1 MANLGFIGFGAM
13 GTAITERLLAAGH
26 KVTGWNRTKSKAA
39 PLLDAGMGWA
49 NSPGHVAETA
59 DVTFSMVF
67 NDEALR
73 AIATGPDGVLAGL
86 KPGKIYADMSTVSPE
101 IVRELA
107 RQAAE
112 KGAQMLDA
120 PVSGSPVTVRQGK
133 LTFMVGGDRAA
144 FEQIEPILL
153 DVGPRAT
160 YIGAS
165 GAASVLKICLNL
177 SIPVQLLAMFEGL
190 VLAEKNGIPREL
202 ALDVMLNSAVVSPA
216 MKYRGPFAV
225 ELPKEPLFNLTGQRK
240 DLMMALE
247 MGHNLD
253 VALPTAAAT
262 YQVMAAAG
270 AAGYADEDF
279 SAFFKVLARMA
290 GLEKE

>member
-26 KVTGWNRTKSKAA
+26 TVTGWNRTKSKAA
-39 PLLDAGMGWA
+39 PLIEAGMGWA
-49 NSPGHVAETA
+49 DSPGQVTRTA
-59 DVTFSMVF
+59 DVIFSMVF
-67 NDEALR
+67 NDEAVR
-73 AIATGPDGVLAGL
+73 AVATGPDGVLAGL
-86 KPGKIYADMSTVSPE
+86 EPGKIYADMSTVSPGL
-101 IVRELA
+101 VRELA
-107 RQAAE
+107 KLAAE
-112 KGAQMLDA
+112 KGAHMLDA
-120 PVSGSPVTVRQGK
+120 PVSGSQITVRQGN
-133 LTFMVGGDRAA
+133 LTFMVGGDQAA
-144 FEQIEPILL
+144 FERIEPILL

-160 YIGAS
+160 YIGPS
-165 GAASVLKICLNL
+165 GAASVLKICVNL

-202 ALDVMLNSAVVSPA
+202 ALDVMLNSAIVSPA
-216 MKYRGPFAV
+216 MKYRGPFAM
-225 ELPKEPLFNLTGQRK
+225 ELPKEPIFNLTGQRK